1 MASKFHMT
9 VCSAFALFP
18 SFAMAH
24 PHIFAEARLE
34 IVAGAD
40 GAVQE
45 LRNVWRFDEVFSSS
59 VLLDF
64 DKNSNL
70 KLDPEEATAVGTTVR
85 DSLVDYSYYTSLTSN
100 GKPVSVAKPDVLNVD
115 FKDGQLLMFFSLK
128 PSEPMVLKGNSL
140 TFGVYDPTLYT
151 AIDFPTDGDLVIVGD
166 AFQSCKN
173 QVIRPNPDEVIS
185 QNQKTLTD
193 AFFNDPAG
201 TNMTKLF
208 ATRME
213 VTC

>member
-1 MASKFHMT
+1 
-9 VCSAFALFP
+9 
-18 SFAMAH
+18 
-24 PHIFAEARLE
+24 
-34 IVAGAD
+34 
-40 GAVQE
+40 
-45 LRNVWRFDEVFSSS
+45 
-59 VLLDF
+59 
-64 DKNSNL
+64 
-70 KLDPEEATAVGTTVR
+70 
-85 DSLVDYSYYTSLTSN
+85 
-100 GKPVSVAKPDVLNVD
+100 VSVAKPDVLNVD

>member
-1 MASKFHMT
+1 MPFM
-9 VCSAFALFP
+9 VSAVLFP
-18 SFAMAH
+18 GLAFAH
-24 PHIFAEARLE
+24 PHVFAEARLE
-34 IVAGAD
+34 IVAGPD
-40 GAVQE
+40 GVIQE

-85 DSLVDYSYYTSLTSN
+85 DSLVNYSYYTALTNN

-115 FKDGQLLMFFSLK
+115 FKDGQLLMFFTLK
-128 PSEPMVLKGNSL
+128 PSEPMVLKGNTL

-151 AIDFPTDGDLVIVGD
+151 AMDFPTDNDLVLIGD
-166 AFQSCKN
+166 AFGSCKHR
-173 QVIRPNPDEVIS
+173 VIRPNPDEVIS

-193 AFFNDPAG
+193 AFFNDSAG